1 MKKIHLIES
10 IQGFLASDNAGDS
23 KAMYHPEEIKVALN
37 NVFNQLIYNAW
48 LNGKKNS
55 DYSQLDAWSRT
66 YPSAVVNQIGAKAY
80 AVLPFAPVQLPD
92 GQGVQAVYDYDNPS
106 VMFAPIESDAQTIFA
121 ELEVNTMDDTPVY
134 TLEQTPDNLSSGPGG
149 SSHILR
155 LDKLPVA
162 PDTLITNL
170 AIMLIVPMEQMD
182 DYDDVALPTGAED
195 TIIRQVIDLIS
206 RKPVPD
212 TANDQVIQK

>member
-23 KAMYHPEEIKVALN
+23 KAMYHPEEIKTALN

-48 LNGKKNS
+48 LNGKKFS
-55 DYSQLDAWSRT
+55 DFSQLDAWSRT
-66 YPSAVVNQIGAKAY
+66 YECAVVGQVGARAH
-80 AVLPFAPVQLPD
+80 VLLPFAPVQLPD
-92 GQGVQAVYDYDNPS
+92 GMGVQAVYDHADSGN
-106 VMFAPIESDAQTIFA
+106 MFAPIESDAGVIFA
-121 ELEVNTMDDTPVY
+121 ELEVGTMDDTPTY
-134 TLEQTPDNLSSGPGG
+134 SLEQNNLNTGAGEA
-149 SSHILR
+149 SHLLR

-162 PDTLITNL
+162 PDTLITALDVMMITTPENL
-170 AIMLIVPMEQMD
+170 D
-182 DYDDVALPTGAED
+182 DYDDLSIPAGMED
-195 TIIRQVIDLIS
+195 SIIRQVIDLIS